1 MKRNLFATPAL
12 QQDVT
17 KVEKEIDFLRQA
29 ELFTTEKILIESCK
43 MLLPNKPDGALVLNI
58 AMVYDAD
65 NVAEI
70 YDANAIEEDGKF
82 YAYFGECEEVNGCH
96 GVVSYLSQV
105 TE

>member
-17 KVEKEIDFLRQA
+17 KVAQEIDFLQQA
-29 ELFTTEKILIESCK
+29 GLFTTEKILIANCK
-43 MLLPNKPDGALVLNI
+43 MLLPSKPDGHLVFNL
-58 AMVYDAD
+58 AMIYNDN

-70 YDANAIEEDGKF
+70 HGASVLEENGKF
-82 YAYFGECEEVNGCH
+82 YAHFGENEKVNGH
-96 GVVSYLSQV
+96 FGVVSYLMQV